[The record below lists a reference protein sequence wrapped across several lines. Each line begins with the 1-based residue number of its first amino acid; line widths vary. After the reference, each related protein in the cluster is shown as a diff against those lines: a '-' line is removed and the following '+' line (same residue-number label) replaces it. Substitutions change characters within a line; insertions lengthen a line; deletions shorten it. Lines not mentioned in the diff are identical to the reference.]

1 MQSYVQSNLK
11 KGKCISWI
19 YVNFLSVGD
28 RPYPCKFCGK
38 KFALACNLRAHTKTH
53 HSDNKTKSD
62 KEMSSE
68 RTGTTTTKYD
78 NNEQQ
83 HEDKPDWMAP
93 RETKDSNCKIHNSWH
108 AENDTGTQ
116 SVLVAAQNKCSPPTS
131 DITPQFPSCSLIR
144 NFHSLDS
151 AERTLIIPSENFTDH
166 NKRQLRINPSNCVLD
181 NVSKSVASS
190 DQLVGYTNIL
200 EELWPA
206 NTPLVNQCNIPLSVL
221 PAPFNINMPC
231 ITSISLVDLQALLLM
246 QAANMAM
253 LHGGNI
259 TFNDGKSLK
268 KQMGEPT
275 QSRSV
280 LLA

>member
-1 MQSYVQSNLK
+1 
-11 KGKCISWI
+11 
-19 YVNFLSVGD
+19 
-28 RPYPCKFCGK
+28 
-38 KFALACNLRAHTKTH
+38 
-53 HSDNKTKSD
+53 
-62 KEMSSE
+62 MSSE

-78 NNEQQ
+78 NNEPR

-93 RETKDSNCKIHNSWH
+93 RETKDTNCKIHNSWH
-108 AENDTGTQ
+108 AEKDTGTQ

-131 DITPQFPSCSLIR
+131 DITPQFPSCSLIQ
-144 NFHSLDS
+144 NFHSLES
-151 AERTLIIPSENFTDH
+151 AERTLIIPAANFTDL
-166 NKRQLRINPSNCVLD
+166 NKRQLRINSSNCVLD

-221 PAPFNINMPC
+221 PTPFNINMPC

-259 TFNDGKSLK
+259 AFNDGKSLK
-268 KQMGEPT
+268 KQMGEPA